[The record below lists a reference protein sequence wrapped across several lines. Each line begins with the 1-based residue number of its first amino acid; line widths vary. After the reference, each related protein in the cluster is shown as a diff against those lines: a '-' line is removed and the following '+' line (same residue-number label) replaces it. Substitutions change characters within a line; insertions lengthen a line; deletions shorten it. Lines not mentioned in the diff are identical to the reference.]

1 MQTLLL
7 ECGERD
13 VLGVGAFEMER
24 VLVLL
29 VVAYMDLWRE
39 REGFLLKCGPQE
51 PYLLIFLT

>member
-24 VLVLL
+24 VLVFIWTSEER
-29 VVAYMDLWRE
+29 DRQRE
-39 REGFLLKCGPQE
+39 RGVPVEM
-51 PYLLIFLT
+51 LTPRDLTC

>member
-1 MQTLLL
+1 MQTLL

>member
-1 MQTLLL
+1 MQTLL

-29 VVAYMDLWRE
+29 VGAYMDLWRE
-39 REGFLLKCGPQE
+39 RERGSC
-51 PYLLIFLT
+51 